1 MSTCFA
7 GGYVLLPMLAGFAVF
22 AAPIE
27 PARFAQAE
35 VIVASPIDARSKL
48 PPFDRVLYRAHR
60 QLPDAEVVCV
70 DPDEL
75 DSSFDTLWVASQ
87 SARGARR
94 EARASRAHSY

>member
-1 MSTCFA
+1 MSKFFV
-7 GGYVLLPMLAGFAVF
+7 GGLLLPPMLAGYAVC

-48 PPFDRVLYRAHR
+48 PPFDHVLHRAHR

-75 DSSFDTLWVASQ
+75 DFSIYTLRVASR
-87 SARGARR
+87 SARDARR
-94 EARASRAHSY
+94 EARAGRAQSY